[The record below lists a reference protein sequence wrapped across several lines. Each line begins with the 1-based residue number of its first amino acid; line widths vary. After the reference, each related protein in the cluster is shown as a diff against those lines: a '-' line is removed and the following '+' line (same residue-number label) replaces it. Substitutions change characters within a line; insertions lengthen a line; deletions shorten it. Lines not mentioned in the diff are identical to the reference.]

1 MLYVQELTLP
11 GRDASLDALS
21 RAKNNRTC
29 YNNVYPFGVFDNW
42 EELRIPLHPL
52 TIFYGGNGSGK
63 TTLLNL
69 LGEKLGLERRS
80 IYNRTSFLQPYLELC
95 RCTTTGKRWHE
106 GKVLTSDD
114 VFDDLLDQR
123 SLNQGIDLARG
134 EVFQEYRSLR
144 EGTFQMRSLEEF
156 DQLKKVVLAQ
166 RKKGS
171 GSDFVRRTLGGNL
184 PGRSNG
190 ETALHYFTNQIQE
203 DSLYLLDEP
212 ENSLSPA
219 FQQELAGFLADSVR
233 FFRCQLILSTHSPFL
248 LAMPGAVVYD
258 LDELEAVEQ
267 AAIQPKPWTQ
277 LPAVQAYYGFFKD
290 HARELEDASSS
301 PQTIET
307 EEKGARGCQQGKN

>member
-1 MLYVQELTLP
+1 MYLAELRLP
-11 GRDASLDALS
+11 SRSAAEDALE
-21 RAKNNRTC
+21 AAINKRTC
-29 YNNVYPFGVFDNW
+29 YNNVYPFGVFDHW
-42 EELRIPLHPL
+42 EEVTVPLHPL

-69 LGEKLGLERRS
+69 LGEKQGLARRS
-80 IYNRTSFLQPYLELC
+80 VYNCTPFFQTYAALC
-95 RCTTTGKRWHE
+95 RCTTTGKRWRE

-134 EVFQEYRSLR
+134 ELLQEYRQLR
-144 EGTFQMRSLEEF
+144 EERFQMESLEDF
-156 DQLKKVVLAQ
+156 DHLKKLVLAQ
-166 RKKGS
+166 RKQAS

-184 PGRSNG
+184 RGRSNG
-190 ETALHYFTNQIQE
+190 ETALHYFTNQLQE
-203 DSLYLLDEP
+203 DGLYLLDEP

-301 PQTIET
+301 P
-307 EEKGARGCQQGKN
+307 